1 MLSSPS
7 LLFTRLVVV
16 VVVVVVVDGDFFF
29 LRFFFFFLFDM
40 FEFKEQIPRKYTNIS
55 LSTRSLYP
63 LCGRFTLRAR
73 SRNARKSECVSVE
86 EDAKGKQW
94 CVRMGSFLSRFSQ
107 TSRKGLKSRDF
118 EKHATDDDVNEQ
130 EEEEEKKRE
139 ECARKRRTALL
150 RWLSKPSSDA
160 RVNEPPPFRRRREEK
175 VTTKTCLKTNF

>member
-1 MLSSPS
+1 MMMASFSSCGS
-7 LLFTRLVVV
+7 SSSSCSTCLNSKSKFQENIRIFFSQLGLFIR
-16 VVVVVVVDGDFFF
+16 
-29 LRFFFFFLFDM
+29 
-40 FEFKEQIPRKYTNIS
+40 
-55 LSTRSLYP
+55 

-160 RVNEPPPFRRRREEK
+160 RVNEPPPFRRRCEEK